1 MRTDL
6 WYNLSVSIFREG
18 KTVMED
24 SSDGGGKLLFSNL
37 FSKRREIITEIIKR
51 YRSRCR

>member
-6 WYNLSVSIFREG
+6 WYNLSVSIFQEG

-24 SSDGGGKLLFSNL
+24 SSDGGGKLLLAIYFQNG
-37 FSKRREIITEIIKR
+37 E
-51 YRSRCR
+51 RS